1 MGKLHEVDLGP
12 LTAARNIERTQ
23 AARKK
28 LEGVDVEKEPAPK
41 VRLGKNGKPRRQP
54 KRRNSEDLRRDQLV
68 EAVLRESKRTFLAFL
83 TKIGELY

>member
-12 LTAARNIERTQ
+12 LAAARNIERTE

-28 LEGVDVEKEPAPK
+28 LEGTYIEEKAEPK
-41 VRLGKNGKPRRQP
+41 VRLGRNGKPRRQP

-68 EAVLRESKRTFLAFL
+68 EAVMREAKRKVALLRQHD
-83 TKIGELY
+83 